1 MTIKT
6 WEALFEL
13 ELQTRQ
19 KAQSDVETLKGV
31 IAKAGLELQRAV
43 LAEREACAKAR
54 DCQPIETAPKDGTA
68 VLVYPGTWSGRSAS
82 IAKWESNKYAKTPR
96 PYWSRDD
103 DLGRVTFSREHPPT
117 HWMPLPPM
125 QNKGQPEPVMQ
136 WSEYDP
142 EDDGK

>member
-54 DCQPIETAPKDGTA
+54 DWQPIETAPKDGTA
-68 VLVYPGTWSGRSAS
+68 VMVYPGTWSGRSAS
-82 IAKWESNKYAKTPR
+82 IAKW
-96 PYWSRDD
+96 
-103 DLGRVTFSREHPPT
+103 
-117 HWMPLPPM
+117 
-125 QNKGQPEPVMQ
+125 
-136 WSEYDP
+136 
-142 EDDGK
+142 

>member
-54 DCQPIETAPKDGTA
+54 DWQPIETAPKDGTA

-82 IAKWESNKYAKTPR
+82 IAKWESDKYAKKPR
-96 PYWSRDD
+96 PFWRRDD
-103 DLGRVTFSREHPPT
+103 DMGRVTISRERSPT
-117 HWMPLPPM
+117 HWMPLPPPM
-125 QNKGQPEPVMQ
+125 LDKGLA
-136 WSEYDP
+136 S
-142 EDDGK
+142 